1 MHVHISRHRNHGYVP
16 ADDCLC
22 FALIY
27 LCMVCMWLLCE
38 CDVSFWFSFGNS
50 PVYLKKAQMT
60 SSYFSND
67 LSLRY
72 SCIYFSPVTPLYTW
86 ENSRN
91 KFGFGFWPFLMVL
104 VYKWVLFLL
113 IMVCMWL
120 LCECDVCFLFFFW
133 ELSCIL
139 EEGSHDKFL
148 FLLWPFLEVQL
159 GLSFSSGKSSVYLG
173 KTLRTSSDLAFDLS
187 WWYLYTN
194 EFRFIW

>member
-1 MHVHISRHRNHGYVP
+1 MHVHISRHQNHGYVP
-16 ADDCLC
+16 ADDCLY

-120 LCECDVCFLFFFW
+120 LCECDVCFLFDNAT
-133 ELSCIL
+133 LDYMYMYVCIYVCIYIDNATL
-139 EEGSHDKFL
+139 DYILVIWVCMVRLPPSFL
-148 FLLWPFLEVQL
+148 NIFQVPKV
-159 GLSFSSGKSSVYLG
+159 S
-173 KTLRTSSDLAFDLS
+173 
-187 WWYLYTN
+187 
-194 EFRFIW
+194 